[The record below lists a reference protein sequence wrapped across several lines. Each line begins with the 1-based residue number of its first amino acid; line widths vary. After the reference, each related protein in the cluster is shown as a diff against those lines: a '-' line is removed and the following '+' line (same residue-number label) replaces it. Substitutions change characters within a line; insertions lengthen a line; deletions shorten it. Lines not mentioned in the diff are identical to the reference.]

1 MEKIIELMEEIKGKD
16 LNNKEIYIKAIRAD
30 MLAKE
35 LLKKMCISYSNMD
48 NITIRDLIRVDR
60 WCPRAKEV
68 IPLLLIRYMDDETYL
83 FKGVYKRRRS
93 KEIVITIKD
102 EIYYYN

>member
-1 MEKIIELMEEIKGKD
+1 
-16 LNNKEIYIKAIRAD
+16 

-35 LLKKMCISYSNMD
+35 LLKKMCISYSN
-48 NITIRDLIRVDR
+48 
-60 WCPRAKEV
+60 
-68 IPLLLIRYMDDETYL
+68 MDDETYL